1 MVYIGIWWRSG
12 MFETMIDVNEEDQL
26 LLLITC
32 VGDDDER
39 LIIAS
44 RRLRGGEQANSLE
57 QKAKRKLAR

>member
-1 MVYIGIWWRSG
+1 
-12 MFETMIDVNEEDQL
+12 MIDVNEEDQL

-44 RRLRGGEQANSLE
+44 RRLRDGEQANNLE
-57 QKAKRKLAR
+57 EKAKRKLAR

>member
-1 MVYIGIWWRSG
+1 

-32 VGDDDER
+32 VGDDGER